1 MLGKTRI
8 LTAFL
13 TGSAAVAMAQSN
25 PPVRPLEP
33 GRPARL
39 TAAATGATRYQWYRN
54 GAAIP
59 GAIGNV
65 LQTGDPGAYTV
76 IAYTG
81 PDVCASDLS
90 DPVILTGPP
99 DDGPQKIDL
108 AVAKTANAQQLP
120 GGQNISYLLTVT
132 NNGPAAATG
141 IVVNDAMPASLAF
154 DRLQPPGK
162 GTASYGGNHTVTWK
176 IPLLQARESATLTIL
191 AKAAKTGTIENTAT
205 VAAAQPDSI
214 PANNRATHVLQVMPL
229 FIPNAFTANAD
240 GRNDRFRIIGLE
252 RYPENELAIFNR
264 WGTVVFQQK
273 NYQQRWDA
281 QGQEAGTY
289 VYVLRIRDAA
299 GEWQLLK
306 GHVIVLR

>member
-13 TGSAAVAMAQSN
+13 TGSAAVAMAQSG
-25 PPVRPLEP
+25 PPARPLEH

-39 TAAATGATRYQWYRN
+39 TATAAGATRYQWYRN
-54 GAAIP
+54 GIAIP
-59 GAIGNV
+59 GASGIA
-65 LQTGDPGAYTV
+65 LQTGEPGVYTV
-76 IAYTG
+76 VAYTG
-81 PDVCASDLS
+81 PDACASDPS
-90 DPVILTGPP
+90 DPIILTGPP
-99 DDGPQKIDL
+99 GAGPLKTDI
-108 AVAKTANAQQLP
+108 AVSKTGQAQPLS
-120 GGQNISYLLTVT
+120 GGQSISYLLTVT

-141 IVVNDAMPASLAF
+141 IVVTDALPAMLVF

-162 GTASYGGNHTVTWK
+162 GTAAYGRNHTVTWN
-176 IPLLQARESATLTIL
+176 IPQLQARESAMLTIL
-191 AKAAKTGTIENTAT
+191 AKAAQAGTIENTAT
-205 VAAAQPDSI
+205 VTAMQPDSV
-214 PANNRATHVLQVMPL
+214 PANNRATHILHVMPL
-229 FIPNAFTANAD
+229 FIPNAFTANGD

-252 RYPENELAIFNR
+252 RYPENELTIFNR
-264 WGTVVFQQK
+264 WGNVVFQQK

-299 GEWQLLK
+299 GEWQLFK